1 MNIMEAMMDNGEFG
15 DYDLGI
21 PSRLKIWGTVITIII
36 LCFGFIGF
44 LLYGASLLVD
54 NIVAG
59 L

>member
-1 MNIMEAMMDNGEFG
+1 MDNGEFG